1 MTITGARR
9 RRANED
15 CSILDP
21 HRINRER
28 LSSWTLPHSARC
40 AIESRTVPRALNRP
54 IGQHVAKRNGEL
66 LMRAGIGYCSDPSGM
81 TNETNCLTRK
91 LYDAEGSV
99 FGDFFDLC
107 DWFETGLFQAQSAVV
122 VDYPDKFT

>member
-54 IGQHVAKRNGEL
+54 VRQHVAKRNREL
-66 LMRAGIGYCSDPSGM
+66 LMRTGIGYCCDPACM
-81 TNETNCLTRK
+81 TNETNCFTRR
-91 LYDAEGSV
+91 LYYAEGPV
-99 FGDFFDLC
+99 FGDFFELC
-107 DWFETGLFQAQSAVV
+107 DGFEPGLIQGAIRG
-122 VDYPDKFT
+122 DG